1 MNTKRLVIIFV
12 LSLVCK
18 QTFASQISEIIL
30 ASLPIGYEVEPTDDA
45 KLIRLVK
52 FGNVSQALKEAG
64 IEGKYDQSF
73 LDDWFVNDQLAYLDI
88 RVLDVPKEFDS
99 AKKFQFE
106 IGKSLVSHWGDHSN
120 FHFEDGIGYFV
131 SYFGALVYVTTKTI
145 DGKVVLVESLNF
157 AETLAAED
165 LPVPTAKNPQI
176 LIEHFSKSGSSH
188 DVKNL
193 FKMIEL
199 NLVK

>member
-1 MNTKRLVIIFV
+1 MNIKLLVIIFA
-12 LSLVCK
+12 LILVCK

-30 ASLPIGYEVEPTDDA
+30 ASPPTGYEA
-45 KLIRLVK
+45 KPSDKSEVIRYVK
-52 FGNVSQALKEAG
+52 FGNVSKALKEAG

-73 LDDWFVNDQLAYLDI
+73 LDDWFLDDQLAYLDI

-106 IGKSLVSHWGDHSN
+106 IGKALVSIWGDLSN

-131 SYFGALVYVTTKTI
+131 SYSGALVYITTKTI
-145 DGKVVLVESLNF
+145 DGKVVMVESLNF
-157 AETLAAED
+157 AEALATED
-165 LPVPTAKNPQI
+165 KPVPTAKNPQI
-176 LIEHFSKSGSSH
+176 LMEHFSKSGSSH

-199 NLVK
+199 NLIK